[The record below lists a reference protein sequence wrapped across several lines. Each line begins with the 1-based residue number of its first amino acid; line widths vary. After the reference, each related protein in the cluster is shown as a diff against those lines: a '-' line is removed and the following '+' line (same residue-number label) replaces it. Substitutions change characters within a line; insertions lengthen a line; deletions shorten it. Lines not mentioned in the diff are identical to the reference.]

1 MRYDISMPIRVGMPV
16 YKNYPDK
23 TPSFEVV
30 RTFEKN
36 TVFETN
42 ITMNLHTGTHLDFP
56 KHTLPDGGTSTD
68 HDLTPLIGA
77 ATVYDLTSVE
87 AGIDRTDLE
96 PLKIKTGDF
105 VLFKTKSS
113 WDTTFNPDFIYVNES
128 AAKYLVERKVRG
140 VGVDALGVERAQ
152 PGHPTHD
159 LLLSN
164 GIIILEGVQLKDVP
178 QGTYKMTC
186 LPLKIDGVEAL
197 PVRAILEDDET

>member
-30 RTFEKN
+30 RTFEQN

-56 KHTLPDGGTSTD
+56 KHTLPDGATSTG
-68 HDLTPLIGA
+68 HDLTPLIGS
-77 ATVYDLTSVE
+77 ATVYDLTAVA
-87 AGIDRTDLE
+87 AGIDIADLE
-96 PLKIKTGDF
+96 PLNIQAGDF

-128 AAKYLVERKVRG
+128 AAKYLVEQKVRG

-164 GIIILEGVQLKDVP
+164 GVIILEGIQLKEVP

-197 PVRAILEDDET
+197 PVRAILENDET

>member
-1 MRYDISMPIRVGMPV
+1 MRYDISMPIQLGMPV

-23 TPSFEVV
+23 TPSFDVV
-30 RTFEKN
+30 RTFDQH

-56 KHTLPDGGTSTD
+56 KHTLPEGATSTG
-68 HDLTPLIGA
+68 HDLTPLIGS
-77 ATVYDLTSVE
+77 ATVYDLTNVAS
-87 AGIDRTDLE
+87 GITKEDLE
-96 PLKIKTGDF
+96 SLSIQPGDF

-113 WDTTFNPDFIYVNES
+113 WDTTFNPEFIYVTLS
-128 AAKYLVERKVRG
+128 AAQYLVAKGVRG

-164 GIIILEGVQLKDVP
+164 NVIILEGIQLKDVP
-178 QGTYKMTC
+178 AGIYKMTC
-186 LPLKIDGVEAL
+186 LPLHIVGVEAL
-197 PVRAILEDDET
+197 PVRAILED

>member
-1 MRYDISMPIRVGMPV
+1 MRYDISMPIQLGMPV

-23 TPSFEVV
+23 TPSFDVV
-30 RTFEKN
+30 RTFDQH

-56 KHTLPDGGTSTD
+56 KHTLPEGATSTG
-68 HDLTPLIGA
+68 HDLTPLIGS
-77 ATVYDLTSVE
+77 ATVYDLTNVAS
-87 AGIDRTDLE
+87 GITKEDLE
-96 PLKIKTGDF
+96 SLSIQPGDF

-113 WDTTFNPDFIYVNES
+113 WDTTFNPEFIYVTLS
-128 AAKYLVERKVRG
+128 AAQYLVAKGVRG

-164 GIIILEGVQLKDVP
+164 NVIILEGIQLKDVP
-178 QGTYKMTC
+178 AGTYKMTC
-186 LPLKIDGVEAL
+186 LPLHIIGVEAL
-197 PVRAILEDDET
+197 PVRAILED

>member
-1 MRYDISMPIRVGMPV
+1 MRYDISMPIQLGMPV

-23 TPSFEVV
+23 TPSFTVV
-30 RTFEKN
+30 RTFDQH

-56 KHTLPDGGTSTD
+56 KHTLREGATSTG
-68 HDLTPLIGA
+68 HDLTPLIGS
-77 ATVYDLTSVE
+77 ATVYDLTHVE
-87 AGIDRTDLE
+87 SGITKEDLVALSI
-96 PLKIKTGDF
+96 PPGDF

-113 WDTTFNPDFIYVNES
+113 WDQTFNPEFIYVTLS
-128 AAKYLVERKVRG
+128 AAEYLVERGVRG

-164 GIIILEGVQLKDVP
+164 NIIILEGIQLKDVP
-178 QGTYKMTC
+178 RGRYKMTC
-186 LPLKIDGVEAL
+186 LPLHIVGVEAL
-197 PVRAILEDDET
+197 PVRAILEDLP

>member
-1 MRYDISMPIRVGMPV
+1 MRYDITMPIRLGMPV

-23 TPSFEVV
+23 TPSFEVI
-30 RTFEKN
+30 RTFEKH

-68 HDLTPLIGA
+68 HDLTPLIGT
-77 ATVYDLTSVE
+77 ATVYDFTAVE

-96 PLKIKTGDF
+96 PLNLKAGDF

-164 GIIILEGVQLKDVP
+164 GIIILEGAQLKDVP

-186 LPLKIDGVEAL
+186 LPLKIEGVEAL
-197 PVRAILEDDET
+197 PVRAMLETDH

>member
-1 MRYDISMPIRVGMPV
+1 MRYDISMPIQLGMPV

-23 TPSFEVV
+23 TPSFDVV
-30 RTFEKN
+30 RTFDQH

-56 KHTLPDGGTSTD
+56 KHTLPEGATSTG
-68 HDLTPLIGA
+68 HDLTPLIGS
-77 ATVYDLTSVE
+77 ATVYDLTNVAS
-87 AGIDRTDLE
+87 GITKEDLE
-96 PLKIKTGDF
+96 SLSIQPGDF

-113 WDTTFNPDFIYVNES
+113 WDSTFNPEFIYVTLS
-128 AAKYLVERKVRG
+128 AAQYLVAKGVRG

-164 GIIILEGVQLKDVP
+164 NVIILEGIQLKDVP
-178 QGTYKMTC
+178 AGIYKMTC
-186 LPLKIDGVEAL
+186 LPLHIVGVEAL
-197 PVRAILEDDET
+197 PVRAILED

>member
-1 MRYDISMPIRVGMPV
+1 MRYDISMPIQLGMPV

-23 TPSFEVV
+23 TPSFEVI
-30 RTFEKN
+30 RTFEQH

-56 KHTLPDGGTSTD
+56 KHTLPQGGTSTG
-68 HDLTPLIGA
+68 HDLTALIGS
-77 ATVYDLTSVE
+77 ATVIDLTHVDG
-87 AGIDRTDLE
+87 GITREDLE
-96 PLKIKTGDF
+96 PVSIQPGDF

-113 WDTTFNPDFIYVNES
+113 WDETFNPEFIYVSLS
-128 AAKYLVERKVRG
+128 AAKYLVERQVRG

-164 GIIILEGVQLKDVP
+164 NIIILEGIQLKDVP
-178 QGTYKMTC
+178 AGTYKMTC
-186 LPLKIDGVEAL
+186 LPLHIVGVEAL
-197 PVRAILEDDET
+197 PVRAILED

>member
-1 MRYDISMPIRVGMPV
+1 MRYDISMPIQVGMPV

-23 TPSFEVV
+23 TPSFEVI
-30 RTFEKN
+30 RTFDKH

-42 ITMNLHTGTHLDFP
+42 ITMNLHTGTHLDYP
-56 KHTLPDGGTSTD
+56 KHTLPDGATSTN
-68 HDLTPLIGA
+68 HDLTPLIGS
-77 ATVYDLTSVE
+77 ATVYDLTHVE
-87 AGIDRTDLE
+87 AGIDVTDLE
-96 PLKIKTGDF
+96 SLPIQAHDF

-128 AAKYLVERKVRG
+128 AAKYLVAKKVRG

-164 GIIILEGVQLKDVP
+164 NIIILEGVQLKDVP
-178 QGTYKMTC
+178 EGKYKMTC
-186 LPLKIDGVEAL
+186 LPLKIEGVEAL
-197 PVRAILEDDET
+197 PVRAILEDEAL

>member
-1 MRYDISMPIRVGMPV
+1 VRYDISMPIRVGMPV

-68 HDLTPLIGA
+68 HDLTPLIGS

-87 AGIDRTDLE
+87 AGIDRSDLE
-96 PLKIKTGDF
+96 PLNIQAGDF

-128 AAKYLVERKVRG
+128 AATYLVERKVRG

-164 GIIILEGVQLKDVP
+164 GIIILEGIQLKDVP
-178 QGTYKMTC
+178 QGPYKMTC

-197 PVRAILEDDET
+197 PVRAILENDET